1 MSDAE
6 IIFGMEQTCFPGDFW
21 SLDSVKS
28 QLVQPGA
35 LYRIIKV
42 GGCEAGYALGNVVAD
57 EAELYRIAVLP
68 EYRRQGLGKE
78 LLCGFLN
85 LCREKSA
92 AAVFLEVRSKNQGA
106 IALYKSA
113 GFAPVGMRK
122 NYYKDDDGLIFRLEL

>member
-28 QLVQPGA
+28 QLCQPGT

-42 GGCEAGYALGNVVAD
+42 GGREAGYALGNVVAD

-68 EYRRQGLGKE
+68 EYRRQRLGKE

-85 LCREKSA
+85 LCREKAA